1 MSQQDYTQN
10 ILSKYV
16 LEIIF
21 SHLQLNTFYKIIK
34 YNKIIQNRLDIDWKD
49 SVFKYNNVYV
59 IKTKSQIMEGIE
71 EMQNKP
77 KYGEYVSYLSY
88 SSKFCLKYN
97 YHFIE
102 NIHEENEEIKF
113 LKKYEGFKINDYP
126 LPTNFDSLNLK
137 EKMDLLKKYECH
149 FQYSLKDKN
158 VELINSINEL
168 REKNNIS
175 LLIYNKLENLDTFF
189 NEEKLNNDS
198 HIFIYSLGEFKNK
211 LVKKEEDII
220 KILLKKNFRYIIIL
234 EKEHQ
239 EYIFL
244 YSEREQKIDINAE
257 NKLNNNEKINNYEN
271 FHIINDTKPEIK
283 IDESF
288 QIPKYLKFH
297 LRKNICSCDNGYQIL
312 NIFND
317 TLIGVLEGAP
327 DTPYE
332 NGYFLFKILFP
343 KDFPFEPIKFCF
355 ITPIFHPNISENGL
369 VCVDIFDDQWTPA
382 ICIFYK
388 FIISVQSLLDDPN
401 PDDFFNETA
410 AKLYKKDRNIYN
422 ETVRCH
428 TSKFANYS
436 KFLKDLINLNIDYEA
451 LNIKKNK

>member
-1 MSQQDYTQN
+1 M
-10 ILSKYV
+10 
-16 LEIIF
+16 
-21 SHLQLNTFYKIIK
+21 
-34 YNKIIQNRLDIDWKD
+34 
-49 SVFKYNNVYV
+49 
-59 IKTKSQIMEGIE
+59 
-71 EMQNKP
+71 
-77 KYGEYVSYLSY
+77 
-88 SSKFCLKYN
+88 
-97 YHFIE
+97 
-102 NIHEENEEIKF
+102 
-113 LKKYEGFKINDYP
+113 
-126 LPTNFDSLNLK
+126 
-137 EKMDLLKKYECH
+137 
-149 FQYSLKDKN
+149 
-158 VELINSINEL
+158 
-168 REKNNIS
+168 
-175 LLIYNKLENLDTFF
+175 ENLDTFF

-244 YSEREQKIDINAE
+244 YSEREQKTDINAE

-297 LRKNICSCDNGYQIL
+297 FRKNICSFDNAYQIL

-343 KDFPFEPIKFCF
+343 KDFPFKPIKFCF

-369 VCVDIFDDQWTPA
+369 VCVDIFDDQWSPA

-388 FIISVQSLLDDPN
+388 LIISVQSLLDDPN

-422 ETVRCH
+422 ETVRFH

-436 KFLKDLINLNIDYEA
+436 KFLKDLINLNIDYEV